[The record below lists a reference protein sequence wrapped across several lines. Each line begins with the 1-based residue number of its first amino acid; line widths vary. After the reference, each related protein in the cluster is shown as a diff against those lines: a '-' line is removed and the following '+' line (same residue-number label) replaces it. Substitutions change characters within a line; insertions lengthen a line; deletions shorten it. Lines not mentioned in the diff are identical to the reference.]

1 MAKYR
6 ITGPDGATYEINAP
20 DGASEQD
27 VLAYAQSNFAPASGV
42 DQKQPSGVPAGQ
54 DRSAAV
60 QALRYAG
67 LGSKGFA
74 DSALET
80 LASPLEISGKAA
92 SALGISDYKP
102 GTWTERLKS
111 GYRAVGQTMAQ
122 PVDAAIQAMTGGVD
136 AGPATPETGTERF
149 AYGAGRGA
157 ADVGAVLAPAAMVA
171 RGAQAG
177 SLAQRLGSTLAE
189 APKIQLAS
197 GMVGGGVSEATDS
210 PIAGVG
216 AALAVPTAAAI
227 GQRIISPVENQ
238 LTPELRRL
246 AGVAQTEGIPLTAAQ
261 QTGSRPL
268 KTMESVM
275 GTLPFTA
282 GPSEAIKQTQREAFN
297 RAVLKRAGV
306 EASEATPEVLNRAR
320 TALGGQFT
328 ELSARNNLSVTDN
341 LVDDLARITDEVGR
355 FSVPEIVRPV
365 QNRIEDILS
374 KVTEDGTIPG
384 KAYREIDSAIGRTLR
399 STTNGDLRNYLGEVR
414 DALRTAMDNSI
425 APTDQQAWQQARR
438 QYANLMTIARA
449 MNAGTGETV
458 AGNVSPAQLMAAV
471 RNQGNNATAFG
482 RGDLQDMARIGQ
494 AFVRDPIANSG
505 TPERTIMAGLLT
517 AGGGGFAAGLDPM
530 TMAAA
535 GGAALSP
542 RVIQMIYNT
551 PLMQRYLTNEL
562 MQRGGTVAPVAL
574 NQAAIAAPQAVGRL
588 TDMLSR

>member
-1 MAKYR
+1 MAN
-6 ITGPDGATYEINAP
+6 PFDQFDGDNAF
-20 DGASEQD
+20 DQ
-27 VLAYAQSNFAPASGV
+27 FAMAEKPRG
-42 DQKQPSGVPAGQ
+42 GVPARP
-54 DRSAAV
+54 DRSAGV
-60 QALRYAG
+60 RALRYAG

-80 LASPLEISGKAA
+80 LASPLEMSGKAA
-92 SALGISDYKP
+92 AALGISDYQP
-102 GTWTERLKS
+102 GSWTERLKS
-111 GYRAVGQTMAQ
+111 GYKAMGQTMAR
-122 PVDAAIQAMTGGVD
+122 PVDAAIQAVTGGVD
-136 AGPATPETGTERF
+136 AGPATPENASERF
-149 AYGAGRGA
+149 SYGAGRGA
-157 ADVGAVLAPAAMVA
+157 ADVGAVFAPALAASKM
-171 RGAQAG
+171 AQTG
-177 SLAQRLGSTLAE
+177 SLAQRLGATLAE
-189 APKIQLAS
+189 APKMQLAS
-197 GMVGGGVSEATDS
+197 GMVGGGVSEMTDS
-210 PIAGVG
+210 PLAGV
-216 AALAVPTAAAI
+216 AAAMAVPTAAAI
-227 GQRIISPVENQ
+227 GQRMITPVENQ

-268 KTMESVM
+268 RAMESVM

-282 GPSEAIKQTQREAFN
+282 GPTESIRQGQREAFN

-320 TALGGQFT
+320 SSLGNQFT
-328 ELSARNNLSVTDN
+328 ELSARNNLG
-341 LVDDLARITDEVGR
+341 VDDVLVNELARITDDVGR
-355 FSVPEIVRPV
+355 FSVPEIARPV

-374 KVTEDGTIPG
+374 KVNDEGVIPG

-425 APTDQQAWQQARR
+425 APNDQNAWKQARR

-458 AGNVSPAQLMAAV
+458 AGNVAPAQLMAAV

-494 AFVRDPIANSG
+494 AFVRDPVQNSG
-505 TPERTIMAGLLT
+505 TAERLAMTGLLT
-517 AGGGGFAAGLDPM
+517 AGGGGFAAGMDPM
-530 TMAAA
+530 TMAMA

-542 RVIQMIYNT
+542 RIIQMIYNT
-551 PLMQRYLTNEL
+551 PLMQRYLTNEVI
-562 MQRGGTVAPVAL
+562 QRGPQMAPVAL
-574 NQAAIAAPQAVGRL
+574 NQAALAAPETVGRL